1 MAVLHTWGNA
11 CAKTGRRAK
20 RTARECEYFMTGIGE
35 GKVGAKLAS
44 GKAKDQRL
52 GMGTGHCLE
61 ERAC

>member
-1 MAVLHTWGNA
+1 
-11 CAKTGRRAK
+11 
-20 RTARECEYFMTGIGE
+20 MTGIGE